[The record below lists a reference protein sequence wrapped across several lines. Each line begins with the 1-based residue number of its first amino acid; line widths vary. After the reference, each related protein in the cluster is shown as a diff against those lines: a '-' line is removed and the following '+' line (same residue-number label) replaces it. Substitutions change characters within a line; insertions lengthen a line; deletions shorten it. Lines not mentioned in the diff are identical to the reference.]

1 MNNYEF
7 CADFALRTAA
17 RSDFKV
23 LDYGCGAGEV
33 VGIMRRNELDA
44 YVCELFYQGGDL
56 SEQVPADIQDR
67 IFAMHGDRIPFPDES
82 FDLVISNQVLEHVPD
97 LDVVLAEMRRVLKP
111 GGICLSVF
119 PHREVWREGHCNI
132 PLLHRFARGSKP
144 RIYYAATLRSLG
156 LGYFKKDMT
165 SMQWSRNFC
174 DCWTGGVTTVRG
186 GRSNKPSHGT
196 CHVRVT
202 LRRTGLSVARQCSD
216 LRPPGFE
223 RR

>member
-1 MNNYEF
+1 
-7 CADFALRTAA
+7 LRTAA

-44 YVCELFYQGGDL
+44 HVCELFYQGGDL

-132 PLLHRFARGSKP
+132 PFLHRFARGSKP

-174 DCWTGGVTTVRG
+174 DWLDRWCYYR
-186 GRSNKPSHGT
+186 P
-196 CHVRVT
+196 
-202 LRRTGLSVARQCSD
+202 RRQIEQTFARHLS
-216 LRPPGFE
+216 RPRYIEADWLVSRKAVFRFAPAWF
-223 RR
+223 RTR